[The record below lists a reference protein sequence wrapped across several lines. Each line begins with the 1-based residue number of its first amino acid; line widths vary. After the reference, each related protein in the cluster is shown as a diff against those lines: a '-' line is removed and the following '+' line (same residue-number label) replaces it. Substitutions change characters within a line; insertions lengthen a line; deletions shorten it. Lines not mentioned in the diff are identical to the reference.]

1 MIQKIHATSKLSTMT
16 PDSGSP
22 IPPPIPKIAL
32 TSPSP
37 VATRSGG
44 NVSRTMP
51 KASGNTPPA
60 TPWITRPT
68 SSSSIECAER
78 AHHAAEREHEQHDG
92 EGAALAV
99 DVAELADDRRRD
111 RGGEQEAGEHPR
123 RRRGARAELAADRRQ
138 GRDDERLRQ
147 READARQQ
155 QDDEDLGRML
165 RGSGGGHPPLTLL
178 RRRLGAGRRPRRG
191 AGGARH
197 RSGRRG
203 CRRRSP
209 SGRGSRPPHRGRTGR
224 ARPRGRA

>member
-68 SSSSIECAER
+68 SSSSIELLS
-78 AHHAAEREHEQHDG
+78 AHTT
-92 EGAALAV
+92 
-99 DVAELADDRRRD
+99 
-111 RGGEQEAGEHPR
+111 
-123 RRRGARAELAADRRQ
+123 
-138 GRDDERLRQ
+138 
-147 READARQQ
+147 
-155 QDDEDLGRML
+155 
-165 RGSGGGHPPLTLL
+165 PPNENTSSTTV
-178 RRRLGAGRRPRRG
+178 RVRPL
-191 AGGARH
+191 
-197 RSGRRG
+197 
-203 CRRRSP
+203 P
-209 SGRGSRPPHRGRTGR
+209 
-224 ARPRGRA
+224 